1 MKIIIK
7 RLPGLPV
14 ERTLGILS
22 GRWKAV
28 ILHVLG
34 DGPQRTCELEKRI
47 VGVSQKVLIE
57 QLRSLEKH
65 GLVSRQPAATDPQGI
80 AYQLTPLGESLQP
93 LLESLIDGASVTP
106 WLLIRPIGFCHARLS
121 YGRALDDVCRTSC

>member
-57 QLRSLEKH
+57 QLRSLEEH
-65 GLVSRQPAATDPQGI
+65 GLVSRQPAATEPQGI

-93 LLESLIDGASVTP
+93 VLESLIEWGV
-106 WLLIRPIGFCHARLS
+106 RHAL
-121 YGRALDDVCRTSC
+121 ALDQADRLLPCAAVVRARA

>member
-1 MKIIIK
+1 MKTIK

-22 GRWKAV
+22 GRWKAL
-28 ILHVLG
+28 ILYVLV

-57 QLRSLEKH
+57 QLRSLEEH
-65 GLVSRQPAATDPQGI
+65 GLVSRQPAATEPQGI

-93 LLESLIDGASVTP
+93 VLESLIEWGV
-106 WLLIRPIGFCHARLS
+106 RHAL
-121 YGRALDDVCRTSC
+121 ALDQADRLLPCAAVVRARA